1 MSRKKI
7 VAAAQMGPVNRT
19 ASRAEAVSR
28 MCDLMRQAASRG
40 ASLVVFPELA
50 LTTFFPRWALKHPKE
65 TSRYFETEMPSPEVE
80 PLFATA
86 RSSGIGF
93 YLGYAEATRGGRY
106 FNTSILVDDTGDI
119 VGKYRKIHL
128 PGHAEPEPWRPFQHL
143 EKAYFEKGDLGFP
156 VFEAMQARI
165 GMCLCN
171 DRRWPETWRMLGLDR
186 AELVL
191 LGYNTPVHYPPAPE
205 HDHLQYFHNAL
216 SLQAGAY
223 QNGLWVVATA
233 KAGQEDGCD
242 LIGGSMIV
250 APTGEIAAQATTLGD
265 ELVMAE
271 IDLDRCGE
279 IRRNI
284 FDFAKHRQPD
294 EYKRLSEA
302 GP

>member
-50 LTTFFPRWALKHPKE
+50 LTTFFPRWALKHPEE